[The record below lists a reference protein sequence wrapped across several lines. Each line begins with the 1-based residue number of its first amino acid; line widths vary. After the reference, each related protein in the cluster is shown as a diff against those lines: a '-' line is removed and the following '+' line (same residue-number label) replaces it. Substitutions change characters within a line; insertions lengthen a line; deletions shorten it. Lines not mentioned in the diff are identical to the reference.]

1 MSTAAVLPLGTNDR
15 IAGDISTPGEVDEF
29 QVTLADSGRLSV
41 GVQTRPGCSL
51 DTRTSLLGPGDQ
63 LLIQSD
69 GQSASNRDDLIT
81 QHLLPGTYLVKVEG
95 LRGGTGDYTLTT
107 QFAPANTPN
116 LSLQVDFLHDYPFS
130 LSPWFTVTGDFNRDR
145 IPDIATA
152 NTFTNDVTVLLG
164 LGDGTFQSAGN
175 FGVGNIPYGL
185 GSGDFDEDGIL
196 DLAVANQ
203 NADPAIPAGPGIAP
217 YAYDVSILLGNGDA
231 TFKPERRIP
240 AGNLPY
246 G

>member
-1 MSTAAVLPLGTNDR
+1 
-15 IAGDISTPGEVDEF
+15 
-29 QVTLADSGRLSV
+29 
-41 GVQTRPGCSL
+41 
-51 DTRTSLLGPGDQ
+51 
-63 LLIQSD
+63 
-69 GQSASNRDDLIT
+69 
-81 QHLLPGTYLVKVEG
+81 
-95 LRGGTGDYTLTT
+95 
-107 QFAPANTPN
+107 
-116 LSLQVDFLHDYPFS
+116 
-130 LSPWFTVTGDFNRDR
+130 
-145 IPDIATA
+145 IATA

-185 GSGDFDEDGIL
+185 VSGDFDEDGIL

-246 G
+246 GLFTADLNGDGHLDLLTTNQGTNDVSVLLGNGDATFQPEVRYATGD